1 MMRGI
6 RGATTVA
13 ADTVDDIAAATQEL
27 LREIVER
34 NGVELADVAAATFS
48 VTADVRAGFPA
59 AAARAIGWERV
70 PMDCYQQM
78 HVASALPRCI
88 RVLVFWNTERA
99 QDEIRHVYL
108 REAARLRPDLA
119 SDSR

>member
-13 ADTVDDIAAATQEL
+13 ADTAEEITAATHEL
-27 LREIVER
+27 LREIVAR
-34 NGVELADVAAATFS
+34 NGADLADVAAATFS
-48 VTADVRAGFPA
+48 VTADVQAMFPA

-78 HVASALPRCI
+78 QVPGSLPRCI
-88 RVLVFWNTERA
+88 RVLVYWNTERA
-99 QDEIRHVYL
+99 QGEIRHVYL
-108 REAARLRPDLA
+108 REAARLRPDLLKT
-119 SDSR
+119 

>member
-13 ADTVDDIAAATQEL
+13 ADTVEEVTAATQEM
-27 LREIVER
+27 LREIVAR
-34 NGVELADVAAATFS
+34 NGIDLADVASAAFS
-48 VTADVRAGFPA
+48 VTADVTALFPA

-78 HVASALPRCI
+78 HVPGSLPRCI
-88 RVLVFWNTERA
+88 RVMVHWNTERA
-99 QDEIRHVYL
+99 LGEIRHVYL

-119 SDSR
+119 K

>member
-13 ADTVDDIAAATQEL
+13 ADTTDDITAATREL
-27 LREIVER
+27 LCEIVTR

-48 VTADVRAGFPA
+48 VTADVRATFPA
-59 AAARAIGWERV
+59 AAARAAGWERI

-78 HVASALPRCI
+78 DVPGALPRCI
-88 RVLVFWNTERA
+88 RVLVFWNTARA
-99 QDEIRHVYL
+99 QAEIRHVYL
-108 REAARLRPDLA
+108 REAARLRPDLVQ
-119 SDSR
+119 